1 MVHDIKQCTDNP
13 VTRYFM
19 DACHGQKHCNLTAS
33 PRAMDAEGCSQ
44 LYVYLKTVYACVE
57 VGVIKEEFVDRDI
70 LATVVE
76 DLKLGNES
84 DDGDKKSEK
93 SEKIEND
100 EFKASVYSNYTIIS
114 S

>member
-1 MVHDIKQCTDNP
+1 MVQDIKQCTDTP

-70 LATVVE
+70 LVTVDV
-76 DLKLGNES
+76 DLKTGNES
-84 DDGDKKSEK
+84 DDGDRKSDNLD
-93 SEKIEND
+93 KIANIQG
-100 EFKASVYSNYTIIS
+100 K
-114 S
+114 